1 MRNPEMYFEV
11 SNPFRRAL
19 KLALFYYRND
29 HIRVEQWSRWRERDR
44 YIFYPALYDQH
55 ERFARVWNRNLHL
68 QGFLRPMSGIASCVD
83 VSPERA
89 KRLSPAPLLLHYH
102 LAK

>member
-55 ERFARVWNRNLHL
+55 ERFC
-68 QGFLRPMSGIASCVD
+68 SCVESEPPLAG
-83 VSPERA
+83 VLAAYERH
-89 KRLSPAPLLLHYH
+89 RLLR
-102 LAK
+102 